1 MKRTMTFLKTIYD
14 SRKSFYNKAIVTE
27 NVMLLDDGATL
38 RADGEKHLYSYNTE
52 VCYIDKN
59 NNVHLLPKWNFSQTT
74 LRHIKEFLKQNGF
87 KAESKA
93 QIEKDYL
100 V

>member
-1 MKRTMTFLKTIYD
+1 MKRMYDLEPIYD

-27 NVMLLDDGATL
+27 DSTLWDNDTLL

-52 VCYIDKN
+52 VCYIDAENK
-59 NNVHLLPKWNFSQTT
+59 VHLLPSWNCSVTT
-74 LRHIKEFLKQNGF
+74 LRHIKEFLRQEGF
-87 KAESKA
+87 KADSKA

-100 V
+100 N